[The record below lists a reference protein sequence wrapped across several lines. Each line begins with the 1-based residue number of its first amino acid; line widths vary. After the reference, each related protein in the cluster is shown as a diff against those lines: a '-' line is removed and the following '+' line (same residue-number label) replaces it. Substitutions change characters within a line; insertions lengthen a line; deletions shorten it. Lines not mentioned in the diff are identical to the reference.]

1 MYMIEPVKE
10 SNHAQPN
17 WKTHRAFG
25 ILLILISYAIAT
37 LVGMAVYNGLTQS
50 LWVKLLAADVAA
62 TLVIWVCSLLVDN
75 ASVYDPYWSVQ
86 PIVILFLLLTHTGI
100 ANTLTLLLCLLVF
113 LWGIRLTL
121 NWASTFH
128 GLYAQDWRYD
138 LIKQQSG
145 FFYPLT
151 NLFGIQLM
159 PTLIVFACIAPII
172 QVVTTPPEFTLWA
185 IPGLLVMGLGTLLE
199 TVADR
204 QLRSFHNRNPERSA
218 IIREGLWKHSRHPNY
233 LGEILV
239 WWGAF
244 FVCLSAYPS
253 AWKFALGACLNTAL
267 FMLISIPMAEKR
279 MAQYKENFKDYCRQT
294 RKLLPFP
301 NRNENRKI

>member
-1 MYMIEPVKE
+1 MNEPSMKPT
-10 SNHAQPN
+10 NIQPN
-17 WKTHRAFG
+17 WKTDRVFG

-37 LVGMAVYNGLTQS
+37 LVGMAVYHALNQS
-50 LWVKLLAADVAA
+50 LWINLLAADVAA

-86 PIVILFLLLTHTGI
+86 PIVILFLLLTQTGI

-145 FFYPLT
+145 FFYPLA

-172 QVVTTPPEFTLWA
+172 QVITTPPEFTLWA
-185 IPGLLVMGLGTLLE
+185 VPGLLVMVLGTLLE

-204 QLRSFHNRNPERSA
+204 QLRSFRKRNPQRSA
-218 IIREGLWKHSRHPNY
+218 VIREGLWKYSRHPNY

-244 FVCLSAYPS
+244 FVCISAYPS

-279 MAQYKENFKDYCRQT
+279 MAQYKESFKDYCRQT

-301 NRNENRKI
+301 RRDDKGRS